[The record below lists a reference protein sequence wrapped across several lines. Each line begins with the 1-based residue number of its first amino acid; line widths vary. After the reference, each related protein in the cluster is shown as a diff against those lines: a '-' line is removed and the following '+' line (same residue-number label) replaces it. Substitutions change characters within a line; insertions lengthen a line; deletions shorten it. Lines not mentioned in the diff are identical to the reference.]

1 MQSSYNLE
9 EWLQTLLVR
18 RVTAVRAFA
27 HFQSVVAYQGTLV
40 GVVATANGVIMLL
53 AVRPGIMRMTM
64 KMMMIPCRYQI
75 QMSRWLPYE
84 E

>member
-9 EWLQTLLVR
+9 DWLQTLLVR
-18 RVTAVRAFA
+18 RVTAVRASA
-27 HFQSVVAYQGTLV
+27 YFQSVVAYQSTLV
-40 GVVATANGVIMLL
+40 GVVTTVNSVIMLL

-64 KMMMIPCRYQI
+64 KMIMIFCYRQI